1 MNHISKTKKKK
12 DLCCV
17 VSKTAPLSTECF
29 VHFIVKEWTQKLCGN
44 LYDADA
50 LGRRYQFTIR
60 SMRLRGFRS
69 FRYEMN
75 EKAAAQR
82 WTGTGS
88 IPTSPIYPVLEKNVY
103 SNNGVFVSVQLIV
116 LSGK

>member
-1 MNHISKTKKKK
+1 MYQRPKKKK

-17 VSKTAPLSTECF
+17 ASKTAPLSTECF
-29 VHFIVKEWTQKLCGN
+29 VHYIVKERTQKLCGN
-44 LYDADA
+44 LYDASA
-50 LGRRYQFTIR
+50 LGCRYQFTIH
-60 SMRLRGFRS
+60 SIRLRGFRS

-103 SNNGVFVSVQLIV
+103 YNNVEFVSVQLIV

>member
-1 MNHISKTKKKK
+1 
-12 DLCCV
+12 
-17 VSKTAPLSTECF
+17 
-29 VHFIVKEWTQKLCGN
+29 
-44 LYDADA
+44 
-50 LGRRYQFTIR
+50 
-60 SMRLRGFRS
+60 
-69 FRYEMN
+69 MN

-103 SNNGVFVSVQLIV
+103 YNNVVFVSVQLIV